1 MTVALTK
8 AMEYLKDDLAAL
20 GYDCVTMD
28 NRIHG
33 CDAVVYG
40 GEKMPE
46 LNQNSLTDSSA
57 ASNGVL
63 MVNGERKTAEQIH
76 AMLQHRLYSPLF
88 NQTFM

>member
-8 AMEYLKDDLAAL
+8 AMEYLKNDLAFL
-20 GYDCVTMD
+20 GYDCVTLD
-28 NRIHG
+28 DRIHG

-46 LNQNSLTDSSA
+46 LNQSGMINSSI
-57 ASNGVL
+57 ASNGIL
-63 MVNGERKTAEQIH
+63 MVNGDNKTAEQIH

>member
-8 AMEYLKDDLAAL
+8 AMEYLKDDLAAW

-46 LNQNSLTDSSA
+46 LSQSSLTNSSA

-63 MVNGERKTAEQIH
+63 MVNGERKSAEQIH